1 MTQKYKAVYFP
12 EHPADTS
19 QKKSLTL
26 AFGKKTDEL
35 YKYVKDLSSAEL
47 RQLLRDDYQAL
58 VSKAEADDLPLN
70 TYCLR
75 QLKHTV
81 NLIREHAVQLQLP
94 GVDAKTELF
103 DPVTVTFK
111 GGRKEPFA
119 RWYPYLEGYST
130 QFVESILEKYAP
142 NAQTI
147 LDPFAGTGTTAFT
160 ASQLNKTS
168 YFCEINPVLQF
179 MSLTKIRV
187 RRLKWSQRSALARA
201 LTQVV
206 GNADLRSLL
215 EKFPRDYILHQTYIQ
230 TFGDSLFFDE
240 PVYDQVLR
248 AKSWVDEVALE
259 DPMLA
264 DLITVAIL
272 SALVPASRM
281 KRAGDLRYK
290 TDAEL
295 ERQTVPLVEG
305 ICQNIDQ
312 IVHDIRDDVEGLK
325 TEPLLICENARSLDS
340 ISPLGID
347 AVVTSPPYVNGTNY
361 FRNTKIELWFLRC
374 LKEKKDLRTFRE
386 AALTAGINDVTVSK
400 TLLLSQ
406 LDVQKIVSKLEQ
418 HAYDSRIPRMIASYF
433 SEITDIFRAIRSHL
447 TPDATVAIDIGDSC
461 YAGIHVP
468 VDKLLSTCL
477 SEIGF
482 VQEDSVTLRKRKSRG
497 GMLLKQSLLVF
508 KYVSKQKRSIPPKRI
523 LDWHTEWDSFKQNL
537 PHQEIP
543 FTKRNWGHA
552 WHSLCSY
559 PGKLKPAIAHHLVQT
574 FVPEDG
580 RVLDTF
586 AGVGTIPFEA
596 ALTGKHAYGFEI
608 SPAAFAIASAKVHRP
623 TALGCTTV
631 IRTVEDFIE
640 SHSTTDVELA
650 EVSSLGFNGKIA
662 EYYESQTLSE
672 IILARRF
679 FQVHPPETP
688 EEQFVFAS
696 LLHILHGNRPY
707 ALSRRSHPLTPYKP
721 TGPCEYRPLIDRL
734 RAKVERGLKE
744 GLPMDFRPGKI
755 FFQDATSWWPQEI
768 DQLDAV
774 ITSPPFF
781 DSTRFYLANWLRLW
795 FSGWSARD
803 FEARPSVFVDEQ
815 QKSSFDV
822 YIPILRQARERL
834 KSDGVLVLHLGKS
847 AKCDMAA
854 HLQKLGK
861 RWFRSADLFDES
873 VAHCESH
880 GIRDKGTVT
889 SHQYLVLY

>member
-1 MTQKYKAVYFP
+1 MTQKYKTVYFP

-26 AFGKKTDEL
+26 AFGKKTGEL

-47 RQLLRDDYQAL
+47 RQLLGYDYQAL
-58 VSKAEADDLPLN
+58 VANAKTDDLPLN

-75 QLKHTV
+75 QLKHAV
-81 NLIREHAVQLQLP
+81 NRIREHAMQLQLP
-94 GVDAKTELF
+94 GIDAKTALF

-111 GGRKEPFA
+111 GGRKEPFT

-130 QFVESILEKYAP
+130 QFVKSILEKYAP

-160 ASQLNKTS
+160 ASQLNKTA

-187 RRLKWSQRSALARA
+187 RRLKWSQRSALART
-201 LTQVV
+201 LTQAKV
-206 GNADLRSLL
+206 SLKEL
-215 EKFPRDYILHQTYIQ
+215 EKFPRNYTLHQTYIQ
-230 TFGDSLFFDE
+230 TFSDSLFFDA
-240 PVYDQVLR
+240 PVYDRVLR
-248 AKSWVDEVALE
+248 TKSWIDEVALE
-259 DPMLA
+259 NPMLA
-264 DLITVAIL
+264 DLITVATL

-290 TDAEL
+290 TATEL

-305 ICQNIDQ
+305 IRQNIDR
-312 IVHDIRDDVEGLK
+312 IVHDIRNDVEGLI
-325 TEPLLICENARSLDS
+325 TEPLLICENARSLEG
-340 ISPLGID
+340 ISPLGVE
-347 AVVTSPPYVNGTNY
+347 AVITSPPYVNGTNY
-361 FRNTKIELWFLRC
+361 FRNTKIELWFLSC

-400 TLLLSQ
+400 TLLPSQ
-406 LDVQKIVSKLEQ
+406 PDVQNIVSKLKQ
-418 HAYDSRIPRMIASYF
+418 NAYDSRIPRMIASYF
-433 SEITDIFRAIRSHL
+433 SEMTDIFRTIRPHL
-447 TPDATVAIDIGDSC
+447 TADATVAIDIGDSC

-468 VDKLLSTCL
+468 VDRLLSACL
-477 SEIGF
+477 GELGF

-508 KYVSKQKRSIPPKRI
+508 KYASKQKRCNPPKRI
-523 LDWHTEWDSFKQNL
+523 PAWHTEWDSFKQNL
-537 PHQEIP
+537 PHQKMP

-574 FVPEDG
+574 FVPEGG

-596 ALTGKHAYGFEI
+596 ALAGKHAYGFEI
-608 SPAAFAIASAKVHRP
+608 SPAAFAIASAKIRRP
-623 TALGCTTV
+623 TVLGCTAV
-631 IRTVEDFIE
+631 IKTVEDFIV
-640 SHSTTDVELA
+640 SRSTTDVETA
-650 EVSSLGFNGKIA
+650 EVNHLGFNGKIA
-662 EYYESQTLSE
+662 DYYESQTLSE
-672 IILARRF
+672 IILARRY
-679 FQVHPPETP
+679 FQAHPPETP

-721 TGPCEYRPLIDRL
+721 TGPFEYRPLIGRL
-734 RAKVERGLKE
+734 RAKVERGLDE
-744 GLPMDFRPGKI
+744 DLPVDFRSGKI

-768 DQLDAV
+768 DRLDAV

-834 KSDGVLVLHLGKS
+834 KSDGALVLHLGKS
-847 AKCDMAA
+847 VKCDMAV

-861 RWFRSADLFDES
+861 RWFRSAALFDES